1 MTPEVFESMIN
12 HSGESSMEL
21 REEELSRIGNYV
33 KRHLPEW
40 LADVGLPQGYLQ
52 ERQIR
57 VEEEL
62 SHQRE
67 LIKQG
72 FDLME
77 KRFEQVDKRFEQ
89 MEKRFEQVDKRF
101 EQMEK
106 RFEQVDKRFEQV
118 DKRFEELREDMNY
131 RFEQVDKRFE
141 SFDRRFNRI
150 TVMITTGFAMVTVL
164 ITVLK
169 FIVP

>member
-77 KRFEQVDKRFEQ
+77 KRFEQVDKRFE
-89 MEKRFEQVDKRF
+89 
-101 EQMEK
+101 
-106 RFEQVDKRFEQV
+106 
-118 DKRFEELREDMNY
+118 ELREDMNY

>member
-1 MTPEVFESMIN
+1 MIN

-89 MEKRFEQVDKRF
+89 VD
-101 EQMEK
+101 K

>member
-77 KRFEQVDKRFEQ
+77 KRFEQ

-101 EQMEK
+101 EQVDK